1 MPFAVYVVGLGIFTQ
16 GTSEFMLSGLL
27 PGMADDLGVSVPD
40 AGLLISAFAIGMVV
54 GAPLLAVATL
64 RWPRRTA
71 LVALQAAFVVA
82 HAVGALAPGYA
93 VLFVTRVIGA
103 LAYAGYWGVAVATAV
118 ALVPAEAKARAVAV
132 VAGGLTLATIVGVP
146 AGTLLGQVSDWRAAF
161 WAVAA
166 ATAVSAVCTLL
177 AVPGGRGGRGEGE
190 QPSVKDELRA
200 MARPQLWLSYAVTA
214 FAFGAVIVT
223 FSYLAAL
230 LTEVTGVSE
239 GWVPAVLALF
249 GVGGM
254 AGIVIGGRTGQTRPL
269 GTLGAGLGALAVF
282 SALLAL
288 TAHVTAAVIALVFL
302 LGLVGY
308 VTNPALQSRVFALAP
323 GAPTLVGATNTAAFN
338 VGNTV
343 APLLGGLTIDAG
355 YGYASVAWV
364 GAALAAVGAAGVLWA
379 AGLQRAD
386 RKRADRERAD
396 RERAE
401 EGTCACGFCICVPKR
416 LPLGHGQTPRV
427 R

>member
-1 MPFAVYVVGLGIFTQ
+1 MPLAVYIVGLGIFTQ

-64 RWPRRTA
+64 RLPRRTA
-71 LVALQAAFVVA
+71 LLALQAVFVAAHVA
-82 HAVGALAPGYA
+82 GALAPGYST
-93 VLFVTRVIGA
+93 LFVTRVVSA
-103 LAYAGYWGVAVATAV
+103 LAYAGYWGVAVATVV

-146 AGTLLGQVSDWRAAF
+146 AGTLLGQHSGWRAAF

-166 ATAVSAVCTLL
+166 ATAVSLVCTL
-177 AVPGGRGGRGEGE
+177 AVPGGRGTGEH
-190 QPSVKDELRA
+190 PSVRAELRGL
-200 MARPQLWLSYAVTA
+200 ARPQLWLSYAVTA

-230 LTEVTGVSE
+230 LTEVSGLAE

-249 GVGGM
+249 GAGGL
-254 AGIVIGGRTGQTRPL
+254 AGIVIGGRTGHSHPL
-269 GTLGAGLGALAVF
+269 GTLGLGLGALALC

-288 TAHVTAAVIALVFL
+288 TAHVTAVVVALVFL
-302 LGLVGY
+302 LGLAGY
-308 VTNPALQSRVFALAP
+308 VTNPALQSRVFTLAP
-323 GAPTLVGATNTAAFN
+323 GAPTLVGAVNTAAFN

-343 APLLGGLTIDAG
+343 APLLGGLAIDAG
-355 YGYASVAWV
+355 YGYTSVAWV

-379 AGLQRAD
+379 AHLR
-386 RKRADRERAD
+386 RERPPLPGRRAAEVSGRVVAD
-396 RERAE
+396 
-401 EGTCACGFCICVPKR
+401 GPVTG
-416 LPLGHGQTPRV
+416 G
-427 R
+427 

>member
-1 MPFAVYVVGLGIFTQ
+1 MPLAVYIVGLGIFTQ

-40 AGLLISAFAIGMVV
+40 AGLLISAFAVGMVV

-71 LVALQAAFVVA
+71 LVSLQAAFVVA
-82 HAVGALAPGYA
+82 HVIGALAPGYA
-93 VLFVTRVIGA
+93 VLFVTRVVSA

-118 ALVPAEAKARAVAV
+118 ALVPADAKARAVAV

-146 AGTLLGQVSDWRAAF
+146 AGTVLSQFSSWRAAF

-166 ATAVSAVCTLL
+166 ATVVSLIGTLL
-177 AVPGGRGGRGEGE
+177 LVPGGRGEGPR
-190 QPSVKDELRA
+190 PSVRDELRA

-223 FSYLAAL
+223 FSYLGAL
-230 LTEVTGVSE
+230 LTEVSGVSE

-249 GVGGM
+249 GAGGM

-269 GTLGAGLGALAVF
+269 GTLGLGLGALAVF

-288 TAHVTAAVIALVFL
+288 TAHVTAVVIALVFL
-302 LGLVGY
+302 LGLAGY
-308 VTNPALQSRVFALAP
+308 VTNPALQSRVFTLAP

-343 APLLGGLTIDAG
+343 APLLGGMTIDAG
-355 YGYASVAWV
+355 HGYASVAWV
-364 GAALAAVGAAGVLWA
+364 GAALAATGSAGVLWA
-379 AGLQRAD
+379 ARLQRTTPGHRD
-386 RKRADRERAD
+386 R
-396 RERAE
+396 
-401 EGTCACGFCICVPKR
+401 
-416 LPLGHGQTPRV
+416 TPEV
-427 R
+427 AVL

>member
-1 MPFAVYVVGLGIFTQ
+1 MPPAVYIVGLGIFTQ

-40 AGLLISAFAIGMVV
+40 AGLLISAFAVGMVV

-64 RWPRRTA
+64 GWPRRTA
-71 LVALQAAFVVA
+71 LVSLQAAFVVA
-82 HAVGALAPGYA
+82 HVVGALAPGYA
-93 VLFVTRVIGA
+93 VLFVSRVVGA

-118 ALVPAEAKARAVAV
+118 ALVPAAAKARAVAV

-146 AGTLLGQVSDWRAAF
+146 AGTVLSQYSSWRAAF

-166 ATAVSAVCTLL
+166 ATVVSLVCTLL
-177 AVPGGRGGRGEGE
+177 VVPGGRGEGE
-190 QPSVKDELRA
+190 RPSVGAELRG

-230 LTEVTGVSE
+230 LTKVSGVPE
-239 GWVPAVLALF
+239 GWVPVVLALF
-249 GVGGM
+249 GVGGL

-269 GTLGAGLGALAVF
+269 GTLGIGLGALAVF

-288 TAHVTAAVIALVFL
+288 TAHVTALVVVLVFL
-302 LGLVGY
+302 LGLAGY
-308 VTNPALQSRVFALAP
+308 VTNPALQSRVFTLAP
-323 GAPTLVGATNTAAFN
+323 DAPTLVGATNTAAFN

-343 APLLGGLTIDAG
+343 APLLGGLAIDAG

-364 GAALAAVGAAGVLWA
+364 GSGLAVAGVAGVLWA
-379 AGLQRAD
+379 AHLQRSGPG
-386 RKRADRERAD
+386 RAAAPTLPRTAVTAREPAK
-396 RERAE
+396 AE
-401 EGTCACGFCICVPKR
+401 A
-416 LPLGHGQTPRV
+416 
-427 R
+427 

>member
-1 MPFAVYVVGLGIFTQ
+1 MPPAVYIVGLGIFTQ

-27 PGMADDLGVSVPD
+27 PGMADDLGVSIPD

-54 GAPLLAVATL
+54 GAPLLAIATIS
-64 RWPRRTA
+64 RPRRTA
-71 LVALQAAFVVA
+71 LVSLQAAFVVA
-82 HAVGALAPGYA
+82 HVVGALAPGYA
-93 VLFVTRVIGA
+93 VLFVSRVVSA

-118 ALVPAEAKARAVAV
+118 ALVPAAAKARAVAV

-146 AGTLLGQVSDWRAAF
+146 AGTVLSQYSSWRAAF

-166 ATAVSAVCTLL
+166 ATAVSLVCTLL
-177 AVPGGRGGRGEGE
+177 VVPGGRPEGE
-190 QPSVKDELRA
+190 RPSVRAELRG

-230 LTEVTGVSE
+230 LTEVSGVPE
-239 GWVPAVLALF
+239 GWVPVILALF
-249 GVGGM
+249 GVGGL

-269 GTLGAGLGALAVF
+269 GTLGLGLGALAVF

-288 TAHVTAAVIALVFL
+288 TAQVAAVVVVLVFL

-308 VTNPALQSRVFALAP
+308 VTNPALQSRVFTLAP
-323 GAPTLVGATNTAAFN
+323 DAPTLVGATNTAAFN

-364 GAALAAVGAAGVLWA
+364 GSGLAVAGAAGVLWA
-379 AGLQRAD
+379 ARLQRAEP
-386 RKRADRERAD
+386 KRAGA
-396 RERAE
+396 
-401 EGTCACGFCICVPKR
+401 
-416 LPLGHGQTPRV
+416 QPRTTV
-427 R
+427 ISPEPAKARP

>member
-1 MPFAVYVVGLGIFTQ
+1 MPLAVYIVGLGIFTQ

-27 PGMADDLGVSVPD
+27 PGMADDLGVSIPD

-64 RWPRRTA
+64 GWPRRTA

-82 HAVGALAPGYA
+82 HVVGALAPGYT
-93 VLFVTRVIGA
+93 VLFVTRVVSA

-118 ALVPAEAKARAVAV
+118 ALVPVEAKARAVAV
-132 VAGGLTLATIVGVP
+132 VAGGLTLATVVGVP
-146 AGTLLGQVSDWRAAF
+146 AGTVLGQFSSWRAAF

-166 ATAVSAVCTLL
+166 ATLVSLLCTLL
-177 AVPGGRGGRGEGE
+177 VVPGGRAEGE
-190 QPSVKDELRA
+190 RPSVRVELRG
-200 MARPQLWLSYAVTA
+200 MARPQLWLSYAITA

-230 LTEVTGVSE
+230 LTDVSGVPE
-239 GWVPAVLALF
+239 GWVPAILALF

-254 AGIVIGGRTGQTRPL
+254 AGIVIGGRTGQSRPL
-269 GTLGAGLGALAVF
+269 ATLGLGLGALALF

-288 TAHVTAAVIALVFL
+288 TAHVTAVVIALVFL

-308 VTNPALQSRVFALAP
+308 VTNPALQSRVFTLAP
-323 GAPTLVGATNTAAFN
+323 GAPTLVGAANTAAFN

-343 APLLGGLTIDAG
+343 APLLGGLAIDAG

-364 GAALAAVGAAGVLWA
+364 GAALAAVGSVGVLWA
-379 AGLQRAD
+379 ARLRRAE
-386 RKRADRERAD
+386 RKRPEVPGPGHQEVPAARRAVK
-396 RERAE
+396 AE
-401 EGTCACGFCICVPKR
+401 V
-416 LPLGHGQTPRV
+416 
-427 R
+427 

>member
-1 MPFAVYVVGLGIFTQ
+1 MPLAVYVVGLGIFTQ

-27 PGMADDLGVSVPD
+27 PGMADDLGVSIPD
-40 AGLLISAFAIGMVV
+40 AGLLISAFAVGMVV

-71 LVALQAAFVVA
+71 LVSLQSAFVAA
-82 HAVGALAPGYA
+82 HVVGALAPGYA
-93 VLFVTRVIGA
+93 VLFVTRVVGA

-118 ALVPAEAKARAVAV
+118 ALVPADAKARAVAV

-177 AVPGGRGGRGEGE
+177 AVPGGRDESER
-190 QPSVKDELRA
+190 PSVGAELRA

-230 LTEVTGVSE
+230 LTEVTGVPE

-288 TAHVTAAVIALVFL
+288 TAHVTAVVITLVFL
-302 LGLVGY
+302 LGLAGY

-338 VGNTV
+338 VGN
-343 APLLGGLTIDAG
+343 
-355 YGYASVAWV
+355 
-364 GAALAAVGAAGVLWA
+364 
-379 AGLQRAD
+379 
-386 RKRADRERAD
+386 
-396 RERAE
+396 
-401 EGTCACGFCICVPKR
+401 
-416 LPLGHGQTPRV
+416 
-427 R
+427 

>member
-1 MPFAVYVVGLGIFTQ
+1 MPPAVYIVGLGIFTQ

-27 PGMADDLGVSVPD
+27 PGMADDLGVSIPD

-64 RWPRRTA
+64 SWPRRTA
-71 LVALQAAFVVA
+71 LVSLQAAFVVA
-82 HAVGALAPGYA
+82 HVVGALAPGYA
-93 VLFVTRVIGA
+93 VLFVSRVVSA

-118 ALVPAEAKARAVAV
+118 ALVPAAAKARAVAV

-146 AGTLLGQVSDWRAAF
+146 AGTVLSQYSSWRAAF

-166 ATAVSAVCTLL
+166 ATVVSLVCTMLV
-177 AVPGGRGGRGEGE
+177 VPGGRPEGE
-190 QPSVKDELRA
+190 RPSVRA
-200 MARPQLWLSYAVTA
+200 EVRGMARPQLWLSYAVTA

-230 LTEVTGVSE
+230 LTGVSGVPE
-239 GWVPAVLALF
+239 GWVPVILALF
-249 GVGGM
+249 GVGGL

-269 GTLGAGLGALAVF
+269 GTLGLGLGALAVF

-288 TAHVTAAVIALVFL
+288 TAQVTAVVVVLVFL

-308 VTNPALQSRVFALAP
+308 VTNPALQSRVFTLAP
-323 GAPTLVGATNTAAFN
+323 DAPTLVGATNTAAFN

-343 APLLGGLTIDAG
+343 APLLGGLAIDAG
-355 YGYASVAWV
+355 HGYASVAWV
-364 GAALAAVGAAGVLWA
+364 GSGLAVAGAAGVLWA
-379 AGLQRAD
+379 AHLQRSEP
-386 RKRADRERAD
+386 KRA
-396 RERAE
+396 
-401 EGTCACGFCICVPKR
+401 GT
-416 LPLGHGQTPRV
+416 QPRTAV
-427 R
+427 ISPEPAKARP

>member
-1 MPFAVYVVGLGIFTQ
+1 MPPAVYMVGLGIFTQ

-71 LVALQAAFVVA
+71 LVWLQAAFVAA
-82 HAVGALAPGYA
+82 HVVGALAPGYA
-93 VLFVTRVIGA
+93 VLFVTRVVSA

-118 ALVPAEAKARAVAV
+118 ALVPADAKARAVAV

-146 AGTLLGQVSDWRAAF
+146 AGTLLGQYSGWRAAF

-166 ATAVSAVCTLL
+166 ATVVSLVCTLL
-177 AVPGGRGGRGEGE
+177 VVPGGRDEGE
-190 QPSVKDELRA
+190 RPSIRAELRG
-200 MARPQLWLSYAVTA
+200 MARPRLWLSYAVTA

-230 LTEVTGVSE
+230 LTEVSGVPE

-249 GVGGM
+249 GVGGL
-254 AGIVIGGRTGQTRPL
+254 AGIVIGGRTGQSRPL
-269 GTLGAGLGALAVF
+269 GTLGLGLGALAVF

-288 TAHVTAAVIALVFL
+288 AAHVTALVIVLVFL
-302 LGLVGY
+302 LGLAGY
-308 VTNPALQSRVFALAP
+308 VTNPALQSRVFTLAP

-343 APLLGGLTIDAG
+343 APMLGGLAIDAG

-364 GAALAAVGAAGVLWA
+364 GAALAAVGSVAVLWA
-379 AGLQRAD
+379 ARL
-386 RKRADRERAD
+386 ERAD
-396 RERAE
+396 RADRADRGRAAGPPGERA
-401 EGTCACGFCICVPKR
+401 GA
-416 LPLGHGQTPRV
+416 V
-427 R
+427 RETVRAEV

>member
-1 MPFAVYVVGLGIFTQ
+1 MPLAVYVVGLGIFTQ

-27 PGMADDLGVSVPD
+27 PGMADDLGVSIPA
-40 AGLLISAFAIGMVV
+40 AGLLISAFAVGMVV

-71 LVALQAAFVVA
+71 LVSLQSAFVAA
-82 HAVGALAPGYA
+82 HVVGALAPGYA
-93 VLFVTRVIGA
+93 VLFVTRVVGA

-118 ALVPAEAKARAVAV
+118 ALVPADAKARAVAV

-177 AVPGGRGGRGEGE
+177 AVPGGRDESER
-190 QPSVKDELRA
+190 PSVGAELRA

-230 LTEVTGVSE
+230 LTEVTGVPE

-254 AGIVIGGRTGQTRPL
+254 AGIVIGGRTGQMRPL

-288 TAHVTAAVIALVFL
+288 TAHVTAVVITLVFL
-302 LGLVGY
+302 LGLAGY

-343 APLLGGLTIDAG
+343 APLLGGLAIDAG
-355 YGYASVAWV
+355 HGYASVAWV
-364 GAALAAVGAAGVLWA
+364 GAALAAAGAAGVLWA
-379 AGLQRAD
+379 AALRRGE
-386 RKRADRERAD
+386 RKRPPGRAP
-396 RERAE
+396 RTAGAARGTARAE
-401 EGTCACGFCICVPKR
+401 V
-416 LPLGHGQTPRV
+416 
-427 R
+427 